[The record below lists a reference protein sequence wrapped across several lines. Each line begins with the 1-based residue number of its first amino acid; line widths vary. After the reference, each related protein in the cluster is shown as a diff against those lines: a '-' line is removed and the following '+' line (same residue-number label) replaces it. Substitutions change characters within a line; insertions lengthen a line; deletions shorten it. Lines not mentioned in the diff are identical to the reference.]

1 MEQAAKDFAGIVK
14 DVAAAYIGFMISESL
29 QPVLTEALTSML
41 DDAKSSSGL
50 VKEKPLEMKDKLP
63 SEAKDVAEPGLF
75 NMYVEGLD
83 YIGRGSWS
91 WFASYPMY
99 AVRVDKDSNGK
110 LFILGKQYKVRYQQL
125 KTAIAKRKKEIDE
138 TKEKDAKPITDMPKE
153 PIYGYVCC
161 CIEKHDSE
169 SENSSLMRN
178 YMKEFVANHKHSE
191 ALATHFRL
199 GKDWAR
205 QERSFAIFK
214 LAYGSVKEQF
224 QRKFGGSWW
233 KEPLSPYD
241 EGEAVTILLQ
251 NFAAREV
258 TPKLYDL
265 VPNVPVFGWRL
276 RYNMDLAVDQAIEV
290 AMAGWGPVQDGVN
303 TAVAQVQKLIDEGAA
318 KLVEQL
324 KPLLA
329 KVLAIVVDK
338 LGKDKK
344 EEKEEEKKG
353 PQVGDVVG
361 TWDFG
366 RTDLGGKFSN
376 TLKEKG
382 AKDAW
387 FDLNGGLK
395 DAVNNAIEARLTSAA
410 KSALGEGRASMEI
423 VKIILE
429 AVAQQIGKVLRQY
442 TTITPLAKAVEP
454 IAAIV
459 GELEAKLGEK
469 KGDKDAQLKLVLEYS
484 GKWWQELGNG
494 GLAMYMAFVKLKDAI
509 NSDMS
514 GVCEDGVKPM
524 QDYADNLFQIQMRV
538 LNAVRVVFTNKLVTA
553 VNAGQDGSAAV
564 RQAFRDAS
572 FDHIGLLV
580 SESWVQFTS
589 AIMASTLAQ
598 VLDKFDR
605 DIWPSIEQPLLLL
618 EELIPDPLKQAGLK
632 IVPLA
637 RTIIVMLIT
646 KGVTW
651 ALTKLTLACE
661 KGLFTQ

>member
-1 MEQAAKDFAGIVK
+1 
-14 DVAAAYIGFMISESL
+14 
-29 QPVLTEALTSML
+29 
-41 DDAKSSSGL
+41 
-50 VKEKPLEMKDKLP
+50 
-63 SEAKDVAEPGLF
+63 
-75 NMYVEGLD
+75 
-83 YIGRGSWS
+83 
-91 WFASYPMY
+91 
-99 AVRVDKDSNGK
+99 
-110 LFILGKQYKVRYQQL
+110 
-125 KTAIAKRKKEIDE
+125 
-138 TKEKDAKPITDMPKE
+138 
-153 PIYGYVCC
+153 
-161 CIEKHDSE
+161 
-169 SENSSLMRN
+169 
-178 YMKEFVANHKHSE
+178 
-191 ALATHFRL
+191 
-199 GKDWAR
+199 
-205 QERSFAIFK
+205 
-214 LAYGSVKEQF
+214 
-224 QRKFGGSWW
+224 
-233 KEPLSPYD
+233 
-241 EGEAVTILLQ
+241 
-251 NFAAREV
+251 
-258 TPKLYDL
+258 
-265 VPNVPVFGWRL
+265 
-276 RYNMDLAVDQAIEV
+276 
-290 AMAGWGPVQDGVN
+290 
-303 TAVAQVQKLIDEGAA
+303 
-318 KLVEQL
+318 
-324 KPLLA
+324 
-329 KVLAIVVDK
+329 
-338 LGKDKK
+338 
-344 EEKEEEKKG
+344 
-353 PQVGDVVG
+353 
-361 TWDFG
+361 
-366 RTDLGGKFSN
+366 
-376 TLKEKG
+376 
-382 AKDAW
+382 
-387 FDLNGGLK
+387 
-395 DAVNNAIEARLTSAA
+395 
-410 KSALGEGRASMEI
+410 MEI

-564 RQAFRDAS
+564 RQAFRDAA